1 MRALRNAASSEAP
14 DWAWIGTCEGC
25 GTEFPTDVVGR
36 PRRYCSNACRQKA
49 YRARRGPVAGMAP
62 GAYRSGE
69 GWALYVGHARQVL
82 EVLPESS
89 VQTIVTS
96 PPYFN
101 LRDYRG
107 NPDQI
112 GLEPTPAAYVEALVD
127 VFRASARVLRAD
139 GTLWLN
145 IGDTYS
151 SRANQG
157 RSADRHTGRGHRTGV
172 TAARTN
178 TVATAP
184 MKSLLL
190 IPSRLALA
198 LQEDGWV
205 VRNDVIWHKT
215 NAMPHSVTDRLS
227 NRYEHLLL
235 LTRSQR
241 YYFDL
246 DAIKEPASG
255 RAAGNKRRQAY
266 AANVGTEA
274 AARRFGINDTSPL
287 SETGYTHRNPGDV
300 WSLATRGSDVDHYA
314 MFPVELPLRCV
325 EASTR
330 PGDVVLDPFA
340 GRSTTGRAALSRGRR
355 YLGIDVNADDHD
367 AAATDLERVTSQ
379 GRLVDL

>member
-1 MRALRNAASSEAP
+1 M
-14 DWAWIGTCEGC
+14 
-25 GTEFPTDVVGR
+25 GR

-49 YRARRGPVAGMAP
+49 YRSRRGPVDGLAP

-82 EVLPESS
+82 DVLAESS

-112 GLEPTPAAYVEALVD
+112 GLEPTPAAYVDALVD
-127 VFRASARVLRAD
+127 VFRASARVLRRD

-151 SRANQG
+151 SRANRG
-157 RSADRHTGRGHRTGV
+157 ASADRHAGRGHRRGV
-172 TAARTN
+172 TAARAN

-190 IPSRLALA
+190 IPC
-198 LQEDGWV
+198 
-205 VRNDVIWHKT
+205 I
-215 NAMPHSVTDRLS
+215 
-227 NRYEHLLL
+227 
-235 LTRSQR
+235 
-241 YYFDL
+241 
-246 DAIKEPASG
+246 
-255 RAAGNKRRQAY
+255 
-266 AANVGTEA
+266 
-274 AARRFGINDTSPL
+274 
-287 SETGYTHRNPGDV
+287 
-300 WSLATRGSDVDHYA
+300 
-314 MFPVELPLRCV
+314 

-330 PGDVVLDPFA
+330 PGDLVLDPFA

-355 YLGIDVNADDHD
+355 YLGIDVNAADHD
-367 AAATDLERVTSQ
+367 AAAEGLTRITEQ

>member
-1 MRALRNAASSEAP
+1 
-14 DWAWIGTCEGC
+14 
-25 GTEFPTDVVGR
+25 
-36 PRRYCSNACRQKA
+36 
-49 YRARRGPVAGMAP
+49 MAP

-112 GLEPTPAAYVEALVD
+112 GLEPTPSAYVEALVD
-127 VFRASARVLRAD
+127 VFRGAARVLRPD

-178 TVATAP
+178 TVSTAP

-215 NAMPHSVTDRLS
+215 KAMPHSVTDRLS

-255 RAAGNKRRQAY
+255 RAAGNRRRQAY
-266 AANVGTEA
+266 AKSVGTEA
-274 AARRFGINDTSPL
+274 ATRRFGINDPSPL
-287 SETGYTHRNPGDV
+287 SETGYSHRNPGDV
-300 WSLATRGSDVDHYA
+300 WSPRDPRQHRRPLCDVPYRAASPMCRGLDTPRRRRTR
-314 MFPVELPLRCV
+314 PLRR
-325 EASTR
+325 TQHDR
-330 PGDVVLDPFA
+330 PGSPQPRTPIP
-340 GRSTTGRAALSRGRR
+340 GHRR
-355 YLGIDVNADDHD
+355 Q
-367 AAATDLERVTSQ
+367 R
-379 GRLVDL
+379 RRPR